1 MGKRYQESEESNNG
15 KITQPKIVAI
25 RDMSVSDM
33 LEIEA
38 LIEGRIEA

>member
-1 MGKRYQESEESNNG
+1 MGKRYQESEESNNR
-15 KITQPKIVAI
+15 KITQLKIVAI
-25 RDMSVSDM
+25 RDMAVSDM